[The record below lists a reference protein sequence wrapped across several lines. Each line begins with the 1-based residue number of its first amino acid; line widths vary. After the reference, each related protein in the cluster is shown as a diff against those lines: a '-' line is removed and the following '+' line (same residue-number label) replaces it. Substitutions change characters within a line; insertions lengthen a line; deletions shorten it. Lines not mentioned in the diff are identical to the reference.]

1 MEWKLFHRS
10 VLGIIAIALIGM
22 GLIAVGS
29 YTVTAGPALTPFNF
43 KINECKVETSPDPV
57 SCKSMKKMIK
67 DLDISAFNLELRHVE
82 RGGIVVQEIQ
92 ITKVNDIS

>member
-1 MEWKLFHRS
+1 
-10 VLGIIAIALIGM
+10 M

-82 RGGIVVQEIQ
+82 RGGIVVEGDPNNQG
-92 ITKVNDIS
+92 